1 MKKRCLILCISSII
15 IIILAVFLVTLL
27 STQKPVKESYVH
39 KEHAYYFSEEEIE
52 NKNITYPGLIDY
64 AMPQADTIFKKNGVR
79 AFYGEITVVIPYYI
93 KNVDGEGYQQS
104 NLLCVSV
111 ERGYSGGYK
120 KGKKVYIVD
129 FGLRLEADDAGK
141 KGIFI
146 PDNTGCELISSSDGK
161 TRKADGVLVPEENR
175 FLLEDRDT
183 FENIHSLW
191 QVKKLWRKSGLV
203 D

>member
-1 MKKRCLILCISSII
+1 MKKRYLILCISSII

-39 KEHAYYFSEEEIE
+39 KVHAYYFSEEEIE

-129 FGLRLEADDAGK
+129 SGLRLEADDAGK

-161 TRKADGVLVPEENR
+161 TLKADGVLVPEENR

-183 FENIHSLW
+183 FEKIHSLW

>member
-15 IIILAVFLVTLL
+15 IIILAVFLITLL
-27 STQKPVKESYVH
+27 STQKPVKESYFH
-39 KEHAYYFSEEEIE
+39 KVHAYYFSEEEIE

-129 FGLRLEADDAGK
+129 SGLGLEADDVGK

-161 TRKADGVLVPEENR
+161 TLKADGVLVPEENR

-183 FENIHSLW
+183 FEKIHSLW